1 MKRLL
6 IIIVLYF
13 LSSCFLMAQNNNPML
28 NTANMSRVFEAY
40 NNNDAAEMKKYLE
53 LEIASNPKNGYAY
66 AWQAIVYKFY
76 NEYGK
81 ALSAANSALKYIPA
95 KDKAYKL
102 IALGTKA
109 KIYLDMK
116 EYDNALN
123 EYNKALKLNFN
134 KENVYEGRAEV
145 YFQMGKYDLSDK
157 DYYTLMMHYEN
168 NLTTCMG
175 LGRNAKMRGDYD
187 KAISYFTKVIDFYKT
202 DYSSSYSFRGEC
214 YLRQGKFSAAAN
226 DIVTALS
233 IDKDPKAYYLL
244 FDLADSSAMDI
255 CSRLKIQANKEQAN
269 ADWLIYLGG
278 IYSHLKDY
286 TKAIEYFKEAHKR
299 TGEPSSLQLIA
310 QCYNELGNNPV
321 ALKYINQAILSD
333 SSETDF
339 RITRCNI
346 LYELDEREK
355 VMSDM
360 DFCISQSPDDYNF
373 YYYRGWYKRAYRDQE
388 GALEDFTSACSLDP
402 KEAGPYMAKGRLLCE
417 MNQATA
423 GRKDLL
429 HSIEL
434 DTMDMA
440 NMVCAHYSYHYLG
453 DEANALRML
462 DSMLAHNKDN
472 YYDAACLLSLA
483 NKKEEAL
490 EYLKKAFENGY
501 RSFTNIKLDTDLT
514 NIRDEASFKEL
525 VAKYTEIWQTELA
538 EENNAES
545 ELEEKTVEIPFERRG
560 GVTEIKCS
568 INGLPL
574 YFIFDTGAGDVTISS
589 VEAAFMFKNGY
600 LSAKDVIGRSNYLT
614 ASGDIIEGTV
624 INLATVEIGG
634 VTLSNVRASVVKGQN
649 APLLL
654 GQSALSRLGKIEI
667 DNAKHVLRIVYME

>member
-6 IIIVLYF
+6 IIIALYL
-13 LSSCFLMAQNNNPML
+13 LSSCFVMAQKANPML

-81 ALSAANSALKYIPA
+81 ALSSANSALQYIPA
-95 KDKAYKL
+95 KDKTYQL
-102 IALGTKA
+102 IVHATKS

-116 EYDNALN
+116 EYDKALD
-123 EYNKALKLNFN
+123 ECNKALKLNFN
-134 KENVYEGRAEV
+134 RENVYEVRAEI

-157 DYYTLMMHYEN
+157 DYYTIMMHYEN
-168 NLTTCMG
+168 NLGTCMG
-175 LGRNAKMRGDYD
+175 LGRNAKMRGEYD
-187 KAISYFTKVIDFYKT
+187 KAIPYFTKVIDFYKN
-202 DYSSSYSFRGEC
+202 DYSSAYSFRGEC
-214 YLRQGKFSAAAN
+214 YMLQGKFSAAAN

-244 FDLADSSAMDI
+244 FDLADSSFMDI

-269 ADWLIYLGG
+269 ADWLMYLGG
-278 IYSHLKDY
+278 IYSHIKNY
-286 TKAIEYFKEAHKR
+286 KKAIEYFKEAHKR
-299 TGEPSSLQLIA
+299 AGEPASLQLIA

-333 SSETDF
+333 SLETDF
-339 RITRCNI
+339 RITRCTI
-346 LYELDEREK
+346 LYELEEREK
-355 VMSDM
+355 LMSDM
-360 DFCISQSPDDYNF
+360 DFCISQSPDDYLF
-373 YYYRGWYKRAYRDQE
+373 YYYRGWYKRTYGDQE

-402 KEAGPYMAKGRLLCE
+402 KEAGPFMAKGRLLCE

-423 GRKDLL
+423 GQKDLL

-440 NMVCAHYSYHYLG
+440 NMACAYFAYHYLG
-453 DEANALRML
+453 DDANALRML
-462 DSMLAHNKDN
+462 DTMLAHDKDN
-472 YYDAACLLSLA
+472 YYEATCLLSLV
-483 NKKEEAL
+483 NKKEEAI

-501 RSFTNIKLDTDLT
+501 RSFTNIKLDLDLI

-525 VAKYTEIWQTELA
+525 VAKYKEIWQAELA
-538 EENNAES
+538 EENNSES
-545 ELEEKTVEIPFERRG
+545 ELEEKTVEIPFERRV

-614 ASGDIIEGTV
+614 ASGEIIEGTV
-624 INLATVEIGG
+624 INLASVEIGE